1 MKKYAKFLPVN
12 AITVYTKTKIYY
24 KFSFEYLWSPI
35 TSEQTDPAFRRLIF
49 YSLAKDNAEF
59 GKACLA
65 SYRTIITLSQ
75 G

>member
-12 AITVYTKTKIYY
+12 AIKVYSKTKLYY
-24 KFSFEYLWSPI
+24 KFSFEYLCSPI
-35 TSEQTDPAFRRLIF
+35 TSEQTDPTFRRLIS
-49 YSLAKDNAEF
+49 YSRAKDSAEF

-75 G
+75 R